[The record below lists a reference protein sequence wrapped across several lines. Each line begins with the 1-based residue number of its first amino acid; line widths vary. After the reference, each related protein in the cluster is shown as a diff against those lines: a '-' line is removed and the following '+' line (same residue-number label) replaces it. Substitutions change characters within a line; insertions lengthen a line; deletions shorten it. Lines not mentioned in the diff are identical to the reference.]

1 MTTQPIRISAS
12 ETVTVFRR
20 LPANVTSELFYAKVR
35 TAVGTVAG
43 TSGTG
48 RMSVSAATAGT
59 APRRWCCAAL
69 VLAIMML
76 AAGCTDRARS
86 QGDDGG
92 TSASST
98 GPTTTADP
106 TNAILAAYRAH
117 WADVIEAGKTA
128 DWRSPRLDDHATG
141 EVLKTVRDNYRRIQ
155 ADGEV
160 VRGTVRLHPRI
171 ASIRGSTA
179 IVRDC
184 NDVTDFIRYDAK
196 TGAPREERKTDIAEL
211 EALLRLVNGRWLV
224 SKTILKG
231 SCRP

>member
-59 APRRWCCAAL
+59 APRRWCCVAL
-69 VLAIMML
+69 VLAIVML

-92 TSASST
+92 TSASLT

-106 TNAILAAYRAH
+106 TDAILAAYRAH

-155 ADGEV
+155 AD
-160 VRGTVRLHPRI
+160 
-171 ASIRGSTA
+171 
-179 IVRDC
+179 
-184 NDVTDFIRYDAK
+184 DFIRYDAK

-231 SCRP
+231 SCKP